1 MHVPSIAL
9 LIFPFGGL
17 LSRVQLSVPVRLRRA
32 ILMSDV
38 LLVKRIV
45 KNNPRYLENPDF
57 ADRGNT
63 SLHLAAIKGHADI
76 VVSCT
81 ELGGGGGG
89 MCGLFRA
96 REEERELRHVSRHP
110 TETSYRLW
118 P

>member
-1 MHVPSIAL
+1 MIVMKMTKCLSVPHVPSIAL
-9 LIFPFGGL
+9 LIFIFWGL

-32 ILMSDV
+32 ILMNDV

-76 VVSCT
+76 VVSRRGACVAFF
-81 ELGGGGGG
+81 EQG
-89 MCGLFRA
+89 RR
-96 REEERELRHVSRHP
+96 RES
-110 TETSYRLW
+110 
-118 P
+118 